1 MSIANSIRAQIPP
14 IHPEG
19 YPFIGGFALVSL
31 ILFWIWTPLGWIG
44 TVLTIWCAL
53 FFRDPVRVTPVREG
67 IVVAPADGRISMV
80 TQVLPPAELGLGDRP
95 LPRISI
101 FMSVFNCHV
110 NRSPVAGRIDRI
122 AYRPGTFINAELD
135 KASEDNERN
144 SLVISTPNGRIG
156 VIQIAGLVARRIVSF
171 VREGQ
176 SIGAGERFGLI
187 RFGSR
192 LDVYLPE
199 GTKSLVSEGQTAVAG
214 ETILA
219 DFRLGDQAAEPT
231 APINHRG
238 PSSRSG
244 DRRNGGTGR
253 RLLYSGEPCRCRSIP
268 TPRKCA
274 AAGFARSR
282 CGCWCPI
289 SSPCWRS
296 APA

>member
-1 MSIANSIRAQIPP
+1 MSISDSIRGQIPP

-31 ILFWIWTPLGWIG
+31 ILFWIWSPLGWIA

-53 FFRDPVRVTPVREG
+53 FFRDPIRVTPVREG
-67 IVVAPADGRISMV
+67 LVVAPADGRISMIS
-80 TQVLPPAELGLGDRP
+80 QALPPAELGLGDRP

-110 NRSPVAGRIDRI
+110 NRSPVAGRIERV
-122 AYRPGTFINAELD
+122 AYRPGAFINAELD

-144 SLVISTPNGRIG
+144 SLVIATADGRIG

-176 SIGAGERFGLI
+176 TIGSGERFGLI

-199 GTKSLVSEGQTAVAG
+199 GTRALVAEGQTAVAG
-214 ETILA
+214 EAVLA
-219 DFRLGDQAAEPT
+219 DFRQGDAGRT
-231 APINHRG
+231 F
-238 PSSRSG
+238 
-244 DRRNGGTGR
+244 RRD
-253 RLLYSGEPCRCRSIP
+253 
-268 TPRKCA
+268 
-274 AAGFARSR
+274 
-282 CGCWCPI
+282 
-289 SSPCWRS
+289 
-296 APA
+296 